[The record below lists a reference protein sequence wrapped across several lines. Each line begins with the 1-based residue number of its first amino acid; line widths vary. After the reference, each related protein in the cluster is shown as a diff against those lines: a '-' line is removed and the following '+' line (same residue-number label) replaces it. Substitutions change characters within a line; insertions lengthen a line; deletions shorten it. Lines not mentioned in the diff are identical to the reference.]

1 MCPGTVP
8 PWEKESM
15 NILRYAIVVL
25 LLLGGCGKA
34 PEPEQP
40 AVDPEAG
47 RQIVEAECSG
57 CHGMDGAGKRA
68 NIPNLAA
75 QPADYLVEA
84 MYAYRE
90 DRRHHA
96 ALKDLIAEFGDAD
109 VRNIAAYF
117 AGLPPV
123 PVEATPEVEV
133 AYREGAEFAK
143 VCVECHGERGVSSE
157 PGMPSLAGQQPVYLI
172 VATQEY
178 ADGSRGDAGKAEMLK
193 GLDQVDIE
201 KMAMYFSAQ
210 APERRELPAFGD
222 PASGESLTA
231 ECGGCHGLRGVSHDP
246 MIPNLAGQEPIYLVN
261 AIKAYR
267 DHKRSHEEMVADI
280 SDEAIEDIAAF
291 YAVQLAGSLADT
303 GEELESVIAKCNRC
317 HGRARGETNMALP
330 SLNGQKRDYLV
341 RVMKL
346 YRDEDR
352 GSTMMHKMSSGY
364 SDELL
369 EQLADWYASQPGTK

>member
-1 MCPGTVP
+1 MKNLT
-8 PWEKESM
+8 
-15 NILRYAIVVL
+15 YAIIAALFVS
-25 LLLGGCGKA
+25 GCSRE
-34 PEPEQP
+34 PEPEP
-40 AVDPEAG
+40 PTVDVEAG

-57 CHGMDGAGKRA
+57 CHGMDGAGKRD

-84 MYAYRE
+84 MYSYRD

-96 ALKDLIAEFGDAD
+96 ALKDLITGFAEAD
-109 VRNIAAYF
+109 IRNIAAYF

-123 PVEATPEVEV
+123 PGESVPAAGEV

-143 VCVECHGERGVSSE
+143 VCVECHGERGVSDE
-157 PGMPSLAGQQPVYLI
+157 PGIPSLAGQQPVYLI

-178 ADGSRGDAGKAEMLK
+178 ADGSRGHAGKEAMLQ

-210 APERRELPAFGD
+210 APQRRDPPAFGD
-222 PASGESLTA
+222 AQRGEALTA
-231 ECGGCHGLRGVSHDP
+231 DCGGCHGLRGVSQDP
-246 MIPNLAGQEPIYLVN
+246 MIPNLAGQEPTYLVN

-267 DHKRSHEEMVADI
+267 DHKRSHEDMVADI
-280 SDEAIEDIAAF
+280 ADEAIEDIAAF
-291 YAVQLAGSLADT
+291 YAVQPAGSLADT
-303 GEELESVIAKCNRC
+303 GEELESVVAKCNRC
-317 HGRARGETNMALP
+317 HGRAKGETTLVLP
-330 SLNGQKRDYLV
+330 SLNGQKREYLV
-341 RVMKL
+341 RVMKQ

-352 GSTMMHKMSSGY
+352 GSSMMHKMSSGY

-369 EQLADWYASQPGTK
+369 EQLADWYASQPSTK